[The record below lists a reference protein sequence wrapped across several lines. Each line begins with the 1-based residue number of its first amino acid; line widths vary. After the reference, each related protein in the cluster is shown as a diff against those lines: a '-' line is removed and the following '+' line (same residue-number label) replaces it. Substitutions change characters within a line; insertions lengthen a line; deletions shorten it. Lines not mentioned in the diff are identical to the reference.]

1 MFGLGGFGIGADNT
15 LLDRNIVATKS
26 ETTDLAI
33 CLLVNIIVDYITNH
47 LLSILVLAFLISS
60 PKKYTASA

>member
-1 MFGLGGFGIGADNT
+1 MFGLGGFGIGADNA
-15 LLDRNIVATKS
+15 LLHRKTDATTN
-26 ETTDLAI
+26 EARDLAMY
-33 CLLVNIIVDYITNH
+33 LLLNIIVDYITNH